1 VSADRLRPP
10 RPVPP
15 APGQATATEAIAM
28 PPRRDLGLLVVALA
42 AVSTSGPL
50 IAATAAPGLAIAFWR
65 TGLGS
70 VVLIPIAL
78 ARARVRA
85 ELRSLGRRGW
95 RLCLLAGLLLAGHFA
110 TWVPS
115 ISLTS
120 VASATALVA
129 TQPVWAAL
137 FARAG
142 GRRVRRSVWLGI
154 GVSVAGAA
162 LLTGADVSLSGR
174 ALAGD
179 LLATVGGVLS
189 AAYMTAGGAVRPRV
203 STTAYT
209 AVCYSCCAVLLLL
222 LCLATGQ
229 RLGGYDLG
237 TWAKLGALTA
247 GAQLLGHSLFNVLLR
262 STSATALSLAILFEV
277 PGAALIA
284 AVWLGQV
291 PAATALPGLLLLLAG
306 IAVVVSAGIRAM
318 PAE

>member
-1 VSADRLRPP
+1 VSADRL
-10 RPVPP
+10 PVPAPTEP
-15 APGQATATEAIAM
+15 ARPAAVATEAITVP
-28 PPRRDLGLLVVALA
+28 PPRDLALLVVALT

-50 IAATAAPGLAIAFWR
+50 IAATAAPALAIAFWR
-65 TGLGS
+65 TALGS

-78 ARARVRA
+78 ARVRA
-85 ELRSLGRRGW
+85 ELRALGRREW

-110 TWVPS
+110 AWVPS

-137 FARAG
+137 LARAG
-142 GRRVRRSVWLGI
+142 GRRVRRSVWFGI
-154 GVSVAGAA
+154 GISVAGAA

-189 AAYMTAGGAVRPRV
+189 AAYMTVGGAVRAKV

-209 AVCYSCCAVLLLL
+209 AVCYSCCAGLMLV

-229 RLGGYDLG
+229 RLGGYDPG

-277 PGAALIA
+277 PGASLIA